1 MFDGIWMSINISMG
15 YYWWKEAVE
24 GRSYIYISYFIISGR
39 MIEYD
44 RINISF
50 TLW

>member
-24 GRSYIYISYFIISGR
+24 GRSYIYIIFHHIWQD
-39 MIEYD
+39 D
-44 RINISF
+44 RI
-50 TLW
+50 